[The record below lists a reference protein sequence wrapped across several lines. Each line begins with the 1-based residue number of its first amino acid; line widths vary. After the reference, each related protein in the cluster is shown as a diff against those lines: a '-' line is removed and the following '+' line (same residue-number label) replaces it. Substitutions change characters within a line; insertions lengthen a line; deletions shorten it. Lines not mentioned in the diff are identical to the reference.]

1 MTAIESIHAAHG
13 ATFGERGGRRIVEE
27 YGRPERAHRAVR
39 NGVGWIERARG
50 VVVVEGDDRVEY
62 VDNVVSNRVPTGDG
76 AGAYALV
83 LDPQGRIETEMV
95 VYNAGDRLLCLMPPE
110 RAEPLATDWA
120 EKIFIQDV
128 TVRDASDEF
137 AIFGVHGPLATEK
150 VASVLAGPGTP
161 ETPFSF
167 VRGGIGEAGVTVA
180 RTDAPTGEEGYAVI
194 CRVEAAATVAEALG
208 TGGMATTPFGYRTLE
223 SLTLEAGTP
232 LFETELEGRIPNLL
246 GLRSALDFEK
256 GCYVGQEVVSRVENR
271 GRPSQ
276 RLTGLALEEG
286 NGVEN
291 DEASV
296 TDDGSVVA
304 NEATTGSTD
313 GSDDPVESERD
324 RPAVP
329 TVGAAVFDGD
339 ASVGEVTRAA
349 WSPLLERP
357 IALGLVDYDSEAT
370 DLTVRVEGE
379 EVPAERRELPF
390 VEGSER
396 SGRLPAYP

>member
-62 VDNVVSNRVPTGDG
+62 VDNVVSNRVPTSDG

-95 VYNAGDRLLCLMPPE
+95 VYNAGERLLCLLPPA
-110 RAEPLATDWA
+110 RAEPLASEWA

-137 AIFGVHGPLATEK
+137 AVFGVHGPLATEK
-150 VASVLAGPGTP
+150 VASVLSGPATP
-161 ETPFSF
+161 ETPHSF
-167 VRGGIGEAGVTVA
+167 VRGGIGEVGVTVA

-194 CRVEAAATVAEALG
+194 CRVEAAETVADALG

-256 GCYVGQEVVSRVENR
+256 GCYVGQEVVSRIENR
-271 GRPSQ
+271 GRPST
-276 RLTGLALEEG
+276 RLVGLALPDADG
-286 NGVEN
+286 QQV
-291 DEASV
+291 DPEASHGEPDASHGEPDARSSDTE
-296 TDDGSVVA
+296 TDSP
-304 NEATTGSTD
+304 TS
-313 GSDDPVESERD
+313 
-324 RPAVP
+324 PAA
-329 TVGAAVFDGD
+329 GAAVFDGD

-349 WSPLLERP
+349 WSPLLGQP
-357 IALGLVDYDSEAT
+357 IALALVDYDIEAT
-370 DLTVRVEGE
+370 ALTVRVEGE
-379 EVPAERRELPF
+379 EVPVVRRELPF
-390 VEGSER
+390 VDGSER